1 MAECAAMSAAQR
13 LVGIGVAVLAVV
25 AIVIVGLNVSD
36 GDGTVN
42 PSHTPALSVAE
53 SPSPSEAAA
62 TGEPSPAG
70 DDEMRAALAEIEEQV
85 IAIRGLPAVD
95 LDPELLTRAAFQE
108 ELLASFEEDYPPEEV
123 AEDNASLRALGL
135 LGPDQDIAELQL
147 QLLGDQVLGFYDDE
161 DRRMVVVTDEGL
173 DAVARFTYA
182 HEYTHAL
189 QDAAF
194 DLSSLETDAEGQ
206 DDRGLARVALIEGD
220 ATVTMLAWGVANL
233 TPDELFDIQSQEPP
247 DTEGIP
253 SWLVEQ
259 TAVFPYND
267 GLAWAGSLVGDP
279 FTPDFAPVDAAFDA
293 PPDST
298 EQIVHLDKWDPRETP
313 IAVDVVDLAAAL
325 GTGWT
330 EVDDTPIGE
339 AFLRMMLEYHGIE
352 REVALEASDGWG
364 GDRVVV
370 AIGADE
376 AFAVAW
382 RLAWD
387 TPADAEEFVA
397 AYTTAIG
404 DIGFPASVT
413 QLDDGEVLVAHGSS
427 AEILRRTVDAADG

>member
-25 AIVIVGLNVSD
+25 AIVIVGLNVSN
-36 GDGTVN
+36 GDGAAI
-42 PSHTPALSVAE
+42 PSQTPAPSVAE
-53 SPSPSEAAA
+53 SPSPSGAA
-62 TGEPSPAG
+62 TGEPSPA
-70 DDEMRAALAEIEEQV
+70 DEDEVRAALAEIEEQV
-85 IAIRGLPAVD
+85 IEIRGLPAVD

-108 ELLASFEEDYPPEEV
+108 ELLASFEEDYPPDEV
-123 AEDNASLRALGL
+123 AQDNASLRALGL

-161 DRRMVVVTDEGL
+161 DQRMVVVTDEGL
-173 DAVARFTYA
+173 DALARFTYA

-206 DDRGLARVALIEGD
+206 DDRSLARIALVEGD
-220 ATVTMLAWGVANL
+220 AVVAMLAWAVAHL
-233 TPDELFDIQSQEPP
+233 TQAELLEIQNQESP
-247 DTEGIP
+247 DTAGIP

-259 TAVFPYND
+259 TVVFPYNE
-267 GLAWAGSLVGDP
+267 GFAWAGSLVGDP
-279 FTPDFAPVDAAFDA
+279 FTPDFAPVDAAFEA

-298 EQIVHLDKWDPRETP
+298 EQIVHLDKWDPRENPTP
-313 IAVDVVDLAAAL
+313 VDVVDLAAAL
-325 GTGWT
+325 GEGWT
-330 EVDDTPIGE
+330 EVDNTPIGE
-339 AFLRMMLEYHGIE
+339 AFLRMMLEHHGIE
-352 REVALEASDGWG
+352 REAALEASAGWG

-370 AIGADE
+370 ATGPDD

-387 TPADAEEFVA
+387 TPADADEFVA
-397 AYTTAIG
+397 AYSEAIR

-413 QLDDGEVLVAHGSS
+413 ELDDGEVLVAHGSS
-427 AEILRRTVDAADG
+427 AEILRRTVDAADN

>member
-36 GDGTVN
+36 GDSAAI
-42 PSHTPALSVAE
+42 PSQTPALSVAE
-53 SPSPSEAAA
+53 SPSPSGAA
-62 TGEPSPAG
+62 TGEPAPTG
-70 DDEMRAALAEIEEQV
+70 EDEVRATLAEIEEQV

-173 DAVARFTYA
+173 DALAKFTYA

-194 DLSSLETDAEGQ
+194 DLSSLETDAEGK
-206 DDRGLARVALIEGD
+206 DDRSLARIALVEGD
-220 ATVTMLAWGVANL
+220 AVVAMLAWAVANL
-233 TPDELFDIQSQEPP
+233 TPDELFEIENQESP
-247 DTEGIP
+247 DTAGIP

-259 TAVFPYND
+259 TVVFPYND
-267 GLAWAGSLVGDP
+267 GFAWAGSLVGDP
-279 FTPDFAPVDAAFDA
+279 FTPDFAPVDAAFEA

-298 EQIVHLDKWDPRETP
+298 EQIVHMDKWDPRETP
-313 IAVDVVDLAAAL
+313 TPLDVVDLAAAL
-325 GTGWT
+325 GEEWT

-339 AFLRMMLEYHGIE
+339 AFLRMMLEYHGIA
-352 REVALEASDGWG
+352 REVALDASAGWG

-370 AIGADE
+370 ATGPDE

-387 TPADAEEFVA
+387 TPADADEFVS
-397 AYTTAIG
+397 AYSTAIQ

-413 QLDDGEVLVAHGSS
+413 ELDDGDVLVAHGSS